1 MKKLLYLFM
10 IIALASCAKTD
21 DGTSTTTATT
31 EKRGGNGNNGNGNNG
46 NNGNGNN
53 PLPPPPPV
61 AGVELPAIT
70 LTNIVV
76 VADAYKLSLSFDAI
90 AGVDCYT
97 LYYKQ
102 DPQPANITN
111 GITINGVWYRQVTS
125 CYPTLPM
132 YAWYGYAPINSGVIY
147 PDCKVGIYFTN
158 GDYSYSESFQIS
170 TVL

>member
-10 IIALASCAKTD
+10 IVALTSCAKTD
-21 DGTSTTTATT
+21 DGTSTTAPTT
-31 EKRGGNGNNGNGNNG
+31 EKRGGNGNGNG

-70 LTNIVV
+70 LTNVV
-76 VADAYKLSLSFDAI
+76 AVADAYKLSLSFDAI

-111 GITINGVWYRQVTS
+111 GITIDGVWYRQVTS
-125 CYPTLPM
+125 CYPTLPL
-132 YAWYGYAPINSGVIY
+132 YAWYGYSPVYSNVIY
-147 PDCKVGIYFTN
+147 PDCKIGIYFTN

>member
-10 IIALASCAKTD
+10 IVAFASCAKTD
-21 DGTSTTTATT
+21 DGTSTTAPTT
-31 EKRGGNGNNGNGNNG
+31 EKRGGNGNGNG

-70 LTNIVV
+70 LTNVV
-76 VADAYKLSLSFDAI
+76 AVADAYKLSLSFDAI

-111 GITINGVWYRQVTS
+111 GITIDGVWYRQVTS
-125 CYPTLPM
+125 CYPTLPL
-132 YAWYGYAPINSGVIY
+132 YAWYGYSPVYSNVIY
-147 PDCKVGIYFTN
+147 PDCKIGIYFTN